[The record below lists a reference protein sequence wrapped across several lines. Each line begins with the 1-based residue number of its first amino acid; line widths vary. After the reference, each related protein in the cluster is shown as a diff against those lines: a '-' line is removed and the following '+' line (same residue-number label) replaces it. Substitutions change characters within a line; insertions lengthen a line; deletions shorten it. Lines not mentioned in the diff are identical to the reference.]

1 MQNLQFKINITRTRE
16 GVRVEVLTPDGE
28 LQDLGEIQQPAQ
40 IPMLVNN
47 AASYL
52 ALTMVNA
59 VWEVRSA

>member
-52 ALTMVNA
+52 ALMMVNA